1 MLAVFLPPLI
11 QVGVG
16 QSVTLDNP
24 STVAEPHTVT
34 FVLDNKT
41 TTDIVSSFIVSNS
54 TQFTP
59 VPAGSNSQLL
69 RPFGQSNV
77 IIAINARSYIPTIID
92 S

>member
-11 QVGVG
+11 QVGV
-16 QSVTLDNP
+16 
-24 STVAEPHTVT
+24 
-34 FVLDNKT
+34 DNKT
-41 TTDIVSSFIVSNS
+41 TTDIVSPFIVSNS

-69 RPFGQSNV
+69 RPLGQSNV